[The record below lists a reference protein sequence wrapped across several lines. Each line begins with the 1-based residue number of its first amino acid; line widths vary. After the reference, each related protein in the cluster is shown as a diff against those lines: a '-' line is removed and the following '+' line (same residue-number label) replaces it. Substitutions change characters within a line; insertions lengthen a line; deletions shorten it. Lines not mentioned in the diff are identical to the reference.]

1 MDGGGIFEYLPQKGT
16 PHFDYL
22 FSTAQGLDY
31 SGLATLYGIDFVRV
45 SSNDELKNAL
55 QNYVGTVGVHVIESP
70 HLKNE
75 VGNYMRYIRRFLQTR
90 RTDYEPICLQYYR

>member
-1 MDGGGIFEYLPQKGT
+1 MASPWRKRTPLNLTIIVHNNDGGGIFEYLPQKGT

-45 SSNDELKNAL
+45 ASNDELKKCVTKLCRN
-55 QNYVGTVGVHVIESP
+55 NGCSRHRNP
-70 HLKNE
+70 H
-75 VGNYMRYIRRFLQTR
+75 I
-90 RTDYEPICLQYYR
+90 